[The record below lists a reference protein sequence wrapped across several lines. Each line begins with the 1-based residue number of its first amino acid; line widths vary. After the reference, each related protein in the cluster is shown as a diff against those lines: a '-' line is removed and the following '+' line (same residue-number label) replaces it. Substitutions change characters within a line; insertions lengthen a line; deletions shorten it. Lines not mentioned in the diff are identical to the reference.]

1 MAITTH
7 EAMSGNIWEP
17 YLSMMPVMALVKY
30 LIPGDPREKPRH
42 TLLDNPCT
50 WVRISEGTP
59 IVWLTEAYFDGL
71 GYPVPIKCNIVGTCN
86 IHEILQ
92 WKQWTVICWFIGVF
106 WNLNQY
112 NGRTCDVPVDQ
123 RPLISDNMCRWN
135 LGYNWV
141 GHTYIEG
148 APVPT
153 QSQYCAQWI

>member
-1 MAITTH
+1 MAITTN
-7 EAMSGNIWEP
+7 EAMRGTYGNHTLAWCQ
-17 YLSMMPVMALVKY
+17 LWHWSNTQFRG
-30 LIPGDPREKPRH
+30 IPAKKPRH

-50 WVRISEGTP
+50 WVRIIEGTP
-59 IVWLTEAYFDGL
+59 IVWLTEAYFDGF
-71 GYPVPIKCNIVGTCN
+71 GYPVPIKCNIVATCN

-92 WKQWTVICWFIGVF
+92 WKQWTVICCFIGVF
-106 WNLNQY
+106 WNLHQY
-112 NGRTCDVPVDQ
+112 NGRTCEVPVDQ